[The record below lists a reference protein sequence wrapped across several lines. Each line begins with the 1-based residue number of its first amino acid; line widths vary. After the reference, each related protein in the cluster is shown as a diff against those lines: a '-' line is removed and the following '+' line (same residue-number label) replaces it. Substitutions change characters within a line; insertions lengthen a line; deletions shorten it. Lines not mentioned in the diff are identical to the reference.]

1 MTTFSFEFVYEIF
14 TDDASLSILYH
25 GAKKSKMTKNP
36 NQGGPALIP
45 LILSEKLTSST
56 ADDESSP
63 RKGIAAEAQLASG
76 KSKSTAR
83 SNCGFNV
90 QLAIF
95 FLVCF
100 IKNCCLDV
108 PNSSFL
114 VLLKPFFSFFLSA
127 VHSTSFWNWSDK

>member
-1 MTTFSFEFVYEIF
+1 MSFPRDTQKCEQEDPAVYIF
-14 TDDASLSILYH
+14 
-25 GAKKSKMTKNP
+25 
-36 NQGGPALIP
+36 

-56 ADDESSP
+56 ADDKSSP
-63 RKGIAAEAQLASG
+63 RKGIAVEAQLTSG

-83 SNCGFNV
+83 SNCGFNI

-108 PNSSFL
+108 PNSSSL
-114 VLLKPFFSFFLSA
+114 VLLKHFFLSFCRKT